1 MHVTLTP
8 AELAAWKLQAAREFA
23 ALQLAEIPLE
33 ELQTVE
39 LAFAAQSIGLSPKHA
54 AKILPVI
61 EIGPRKHR
69 VAVKALKDFL
79 AARTVQP
86 ATAG

>member
-1 MHVTLTP
+1 MNITLTP
-8 AELAAWKLQAAREFA
+8 AELATWKLQAAREFA

-39 LAFAAQSIGLSPKHA
+39 LAFAAQSIGFSPKQA
-54 AKILPVI
+54 ATVLPVI
-61 EIGPRKHR
+61 EVGPRKRR
-69 VAVKALKDFL
+69 VSVKALKDFL

-86 ATAG
+86 VTAG